1 MPEAKKKKGER
12 EGEER
17 EKDGKSHV
25 SLVSGRK
32 KTRTKYGCMSFFNLL
47 MLNNDL

>member
-1 MPEAKKKKGER
+1 MKITSLYMPEAKKKKIER

-32 KTRTKYGCMSFFNLL
+32 KNTY
-47 MLNNDL
+47 